1 MAGIATI
8 LALECAFL
16 LLLLLY
22 VGNMLSPWFAD
33 GREDAVVKA
42 FAKEEVAAL
51 KKRRFIEQTSFTFHR
66 ISRGPRFTP
75 EWASQ
80 ADDLTA
86 QHIARWDTHH

>member
-1 MAGIATI
+1 MP
-8 LALECAFL
+8 
-16 LLLLLY
+16 
-22 VGNMLSPWFAD
+22 SPWVAD
-33 GREDAVVKA
+33 GGREDAVVKA
-42 FAKEEVAAL
+42 FSKEEVAAL

-86 QHIARWDTHH
+86 QHIARYPPLTHSEPPSEV